1 MRFGLVVKTP
11 TVVEIAERP
20 LDISDLH
27 FETRP
32 VERHPARKFFPDRA
46 IADLHVAEKRFGAV
60 GASGYAVNLIS
71 FAVLVHLV
79 GVTYWVASPIAYLL
93 GTANNFYWN
102 RRWTFSHAREVHYRH
117 QAWKFFAVSLLSF
130 GVNYAV
136 LITLVR
142 TTGMEQVLAQ
152 AIANAVGMPVNF
164 LGQKL
169 WSFKL

>member
-1 MRFGLVVKTP
+1 MSGTSDRLSQMPAEDLTTAVIELPFHHRVRLGIRKGKNWMQLV
-11 TVVEIAERP
+11 
-20 LDISDLH
+20 
-27 FETRP
+27 
-32 VERHPARKFFPDRA
+32 
-46 IADLHVAEKRFGAV
+46 RFGAV

-71 FAVLVHLV
+71 FAVLVHLL

-102 RRWTFSHAREVHYRH
+102 RRWTFSHAREAHPVH

-130 GVNYAV
+130 GVNYGV
-136 LITLVR
+136 LITLVK

-152 AIANAVGMPVNF
+152 AIANAVGTPVNF

-169 WSFKL
+169 WSFRA

>member
-1 MRFGLVVKTP
+1 MPGTSDTLSEMPAEDLTTAVIELPFHHRVRLGVRKGHNWLQLV
-11 TVVEIAERP
+11 
-20 LDISDLH
+20 
-27 FETRP
+27 
-32 VERHPARKFFPDRA
+32 
-46 IADLHVAEKRFGAV
+46 RFGAV

-71 FAVLVHLV
+71 FAILVHLL
-79 GVTYWVASPIAYLL
+79 GVTYWVASPIAYLI

-102 RRWTFSHAREVHYRH
+102 RRWTFSHARESHPGN
-117 QAWKFFAVSLLSF
+117 QAWKFFAVSLVSF

-136 LITLVR
+136 LITLVK

-169 WSFKL
+169 WSFKD

>member
-1 MRFGLVVKTP
+1 MSGTSDRLSQMPAEDLTTAVIELPFHHRVRLGIRKGQNWMQLV
-11 TVVEIAERP
+11 
-20 LDISDLH
+20 
-27 FETRP
+27 
-32 VERHPARKFFPDRA
+32 
-46 IADLHVAEKRFGAV
+46 RFGAV

-71 FAVLVHLV
+71 FAILVHAL

-102 RRWTFSHAREVHYRH
+102 RRWTFSHAREAHPVH

-130 GVNYAV
+130 GVNYGV
-136 LITLVR
+136 LITLVK

-169 WSFKL
+169 WSFKE

>member
-1 MRFGLVVKTP
+1 MPGTSDTLSEMPAEDLTTAVIELPFHHRVRLGVRKGQNWLQLV
-11 TVVEIAERP
+11 
-20 LDISDLH
+20 
-27 FETRP
+27 
-32 VERHPARKFFPDRA
+32 
-46 IADLHVAEKRFGAV
+46 RFGAV

-71 FAVLVHLV
+71 FAILRAPARRH
-79 GVTYWVASPIAYLL
+79 LL
-93 GTANNFYWN
+93 GRVAD
-102 RRWTFSHAREVHYRH
+102 RVPARDGEQLLLEPALDLQPRPRGPSGH

-136 LITLVR
+136 LITLVK

>member
-1 MRFGLVVKTP
+1 MPGTSDRLSEMPAEDLTTAVIELPFHHRVRLGIRKGKNWMQLV
-11 TVVEIAERP
+11 
-20 LDISDLH
+20 
-27 FETRP
+27 
-32 VERHPARKFFPDRA
+32 
-46 IADLHVAEKRFGAV
+46 RFGAV

-71 FAVLVHLV
+71 FAVLVHLL

-102 RRWTFSHAREVHYRH
+102 RRWTFSHARESHPVH

-130 GVNYAV
+130 GVNYGV
-136 LITLVR
+136 LITLVK

>member
-1 MRFGLVVKTP
+1 MPGTSDTLSEMPAEDLTTAVIELPFHHRVRLGIRKGKNWMQLV
-11 TVVEIAERP
+11 
-20 LDISDLH
+20 
-27 FETRP
+27 
-32 VERHPARKFFPDRA
+32 
-46 IADLHVAEKRFGAV
+46 RFGAV

-71 FAVLVHLV
+71 FAILVHLL

-102 RRWTFSHAREVHYRH
+102 RRWTFSHARERHPVH

-130 GVNYAV
+130 GVNYGV
-136 LITLVR
+136 LITLVK

-169 WSFKL
+169 WSFKE

>member
-1 MRFGLVVKTP
+1 MHGPSDTLSAMPAEDLTTAVIELPFHHRVRLGIRKGKNWMQLV
-11 TVVEIAERP
+11 
-20 LDISDLH
+20 
-27 FETRP
+27 
-32 VERHPARKFFPDRA
+32 
-46 IADLHVAEKRFGAV
+46 RFGAV

-71 FAVLVHLV
+71 FAVLVHLL

-102 RRWTFSHAREVHYRH
+102 RRWTFSHARDAHPVH

-130 GVNYAV
+130 GVNYGV
-136 LITLVR
+136 LITLVK

-169 WSFKL
+169 WSFKE

>member
-1 MRFGLVVKTP
+1 MSGTSDRLSQMPAEDLTTAVIELPFHHRVRLGIRKGKNWMQLV
-11 TVVEIAERP
+11 
-20 LDISDLH
+20 
-27 FETRP
+27 
-32 VERHPARKFFPDRA
+32 
-46 IADLHVAEKRFGAV
+46 RFGAV

-71 FAVLVHLV
+71 FAVLVHLL

-102 RRWTFSHAREVHYRH
+102 RRWTFSHAREAHPVH

-130 GVNYAV
+130 GVNYGV
-136 LITLVR
+136 LITLVK

-152 AIANAVGMPVNF
+152 AIANAVGMPVNV

-169 WSFKL
+169 WSFKE

>member
-1 MRFGLVVKTP
+1 MSGTSDRLSQMPAEDLTTAVIELPFHHRVRLGIRKGKNWMQLV
-11 TVVEIAERP
+11 
-20 LDISDLH
+20 
-27 FETRP
+27 
-32 VERHPARKFFPDRA
+32 
-46 IADLHVAEKRFGAV
+46 RFGAV

-71 FAVLVHLV
+71 FAVLVHLL

-102 RRWTFSHAREVHYRH
+102 RRWTFSHAREAHPVH

-130 GVNYAV
+130 GVNYGV
-136 LITLVR
+136 LITLVK

-169 WSFKL
+169 WSFRE

>member
-1 MRFGLVVKTP
+1 MPGTSDTLSEMPAEDLTTAVIELPFHHRVRLGIRKGKNWMQLV
-11 TVVEIAERP
+11 
-20 LDISDLH
+20 
-27 FETRP
+27 
-32 VERHPARKFFPDRA
+32 
-46 IADLHVAEKRFGAV
+46 RFGAV

-71 FAVLVHLV
+71 FAVLVHLL

-102 RRWTFSHAREVHYRH
+102 RRWTFSHAREAHPVH

-130 GVNYAV
+130 GVNYGV
-136 LITLVR
+136 LITLVK

-169 WSFKL
+169 WSFKE

>member
-1 MRFGLVVKTP
+1 MSGASDRLSQMPAEDLTTAVIELPFHHRVRLGIRKGKNWMQLV
-11 TVVEIAERP
+11 
-20 LDISDLH
+20 
-27 FETRP
+27 
-32 VERHPARKFFPDRA
+32 
-46 IADLHVAEKRFGAV
+46 RFGAV

-71 FAVLVHLV
+71 FAILVHLL

-102 RRWTFSHAREVHYRH
+102 RRWTFSHAREAHPVH

-130 GVNYAV
+130 GVNYGV
-136 LITLVR
+136 LITLVK

-169 WSFKL
+169 WSFKE

>member
-1 MRFGLVVKTP
+1 MEGTSDTLSGMP
-11 TVVEIAERP
+11 AE
-20 LDISDLH
+20 DLSTAVIELPFH
-27 FETRP
+27 HR
-32 VERHPARKFFPDRA
+32 VRLGIRKGQNWLQL
-46 IADLHVAEKRFGAV
+46 IRFGAV

-71 FAVLVHLV
+71 FAILIHLI
-79 GVTYWVASPIAYLL
+79 GVTYWVASPIAYLI

-102 RRWTFSHAREVHYRH
+102 RRWTFSHAREAHPAP

-136 LITLVR
+136 LITLVK

>member
-1 MRFGLVVKTP
+1 MPAPGDTLEEMPAEELTTAVIDLPFHHRVRLGVRKGQNWLQLV
-11 TVVEIAERP
+11 
-20 LDISDLH
+20 
-27 FETRP
+27 
-32 VERHPARKFFPDRA
+32 
-46 IADLHVAEKRFGAV
+46 RFGAV

-71 FAVLVHLV
+71 FAILVHLL

-117 QAWKFFAVSLLSF
+117 QAWKFFAVSLMSF

-136 LITLVR
+136 LITLVK

>member
-1 MRFGLVVKTP
+1 MPAPGDTLGEMPAEELTTAVIELPFHHRVRLGVRKGQNWLQLV
-11 TVVEIAERP
+11 
-20 LDISDLH
+20 
-27 FETRP
+27 
-32 VERHPARKFFPDRA
+32 
-46 IADLHVAEKRFGAV
+46 RFGAV

-71 FAVLVHLV
+71 FAVCVHLI

>member
-1 MRFGLVVKTP
+1 MPGTSDTLSEMP
-11 TVVEIAERP
+11 AEDMSTAVIELPFHHRVR
-20 LDISDLH
+20 LGI
-27 FETRP
+27 
-32 VERHPARKFFPDRA
+32 RKGHNWLQF
-46 IADLHVAEKRFGAV
+46 VRFGAV

-71 FAVLVHLV
+71 FAILVHLV

-136 LITLVR
+136 LITLVK

>member
-1 MRFGLVVKTP
+1 MPGSSDTLEEMPAEELTTAVIELPFHHRVRLGIRKGQNWLQLV
-11 TVVEIAERP
+11 
-20 LDISDLH
+20 
-27 FETRP
+27 
-32 VERHPARKFFPDRA
+32 
-46 IADLHVAEKRFGAV
+46 RFGAV

-71 FAVLVHLV
+71 FALLVHVL

-102 RRWTFSHAREVHYRH
+102 RRWTFSHAREAHPAH

-136 LITLVR
+136 LITLVK

>member
-1 MRFGLVVKTP
+1 MSGASDRLSQMPAEDLTTAVIELPFHHRVRLGIRKGKNWMQLV
-11 TVVEIAERP
+11 
-20 LDISDLH
+20 
-27 FETRP
+27 
-32 VERHPARKFFPDRA
+32 
-46 IADLHVAEKRFGAV
+46 RFGAV

-71 FAVLVHLV
+71 FAILVHLL

-102 RRWTFSHAREVHYRH
+102 RRWTFSHAREAHPVH

-130 GVNYAV
+130 GVNYGV
-136 LITLVR
+136 LITLVK

-169 WSFKL
+169 WSFRE

>member
-1 MRFGLVVKTP
+1 MPGTSDTLSEMPAEDLTTAVIELPFHHRVRLGIRKGKNWMQLV
-11 TVVEIAERP
+11 
-20 LDISDLH
+20 
-27 FETRP
+27 
-32 VERHPARKFFPDRA
+32 
-46 IADLHVAEKRFGAV
+46 RFGAV

-71 FAVLVHLV
+71 FAVLVHLL

-102 RRWTFSHAREVHYRH
+102 RRWTFSHARESHPVH

-130 GVNYAV
+130 GVNYGV
-136 LITLVR
+136 LITLVK

>member
-1 MRFGLVVKTP
+1 MPGTSDTLSEMPAEDLTTAVIELPFHHRVRLGIRKGKNWMQLV
-11 TVVEIAERP
+11 
-20 LDISDLH
+20 
-27 FETRP
+27 
-32 VERHPARKFFPDRA
+32 
-46 IADLHVAEKRFGAV
+46 RFGAV

-71 FAVLVHLV
+71 FAVLVHLL

-102 RRWTFSHAREVHYRH
+102 RRWTFSHARESHPVH

-130 GVNYAV
+130 GVNYGV
-136 LITLVR
+136 LITLVK

-169 WSFKL
+169 WSFRE

>member
-1 MRFGLVVKTP
+1 MPGTSDTLSEMPAEDLTTAVIELPFHHRVRLGIRKGKNWMQLV
-11 TVVEIAERP
+11 
-20 LDISDLH
+20 
-27 FETRP
+27 
-32 VERHPARKFFPDRA
+32 
-46 IADLHVAEKRFGAV
+46 RFGAV

-71 FAVLVHLV
+71 FAVLVHLL

-102 RRWTFSHAREVHYRH
+102 RRWTFSHARESHPVH

-130 GVNYAV
+130 GVNYGV
-136 LITLVR
+136 LITLVK

-169 WSFKL
+169 WSFKE

>member
-1 MRFGLVVKTP
+1 MSGTSDRLSQMPAEDLTTAVIELPFHHRVRLGIRKGKNWMQLV
-11 TVVEIAERP
+11 
-20 LDISDLH
+20 
-27 FETRP
+27 
-32 VERHPARKFFPDRA
+32 
-46 IADLHVAEKRFGAV
+46 RFGAV

-71 FAVLVHLV
+71 FAVLVHLL

-102 RRWTFSHAREVHYRH
+102 RRWTFSHAREAHPVH

-130 GVNYAV
+130 GVNYGV
-136 LITLVR
+136 LITLVK

-169 WSFKL
+169 WSFKE

>member
-1 MRFGLVVKTP
+1 MSGTSDTLSQMPAEDLTTAVIELPFHHRVRLGIRKGQNWMQLV
-11 TVVEIAERP
+11 
-20 LDISDLH
+20 
-27 FETRP
+27 
-32 VERHPARKFFPDRA
+32 
-46 IADLHVAEKRFGAV
+46 RFGAV

-71 FAVLVHLV
+71 FAVLVHLL

-102 RRWTFSHAREVHYRH
+102 RRWTFSHARDAHPVH

-130 GVNYAV
+130 GVNYGV
-136 LITLVR
+136 LITLVK

-169 WSFKL
+169 WSFKE

>member
-1 MRFGLVVKTP
+1 MSGTSDRLSQMPAEDLTTAVIELPFHHRVRLGIRKGQNWMQLV
-11 TVVEIAERP
+11 
-20 LDISDLH
+20 
-27 FETRP
+27 
-32 VERHPARKFFPDRA
+32 
-46 IADLHVAEKRFGAV
+46 RFGAV

-71 FAVLVHLV
+71 FAILVHLL

-102 RRWTFSHAREVHYRH
+102 RRWTFSHAREAHPVH

-130 GVNYAV
+130 GVNYGV
-136 LITLVR
+136 LITLVK